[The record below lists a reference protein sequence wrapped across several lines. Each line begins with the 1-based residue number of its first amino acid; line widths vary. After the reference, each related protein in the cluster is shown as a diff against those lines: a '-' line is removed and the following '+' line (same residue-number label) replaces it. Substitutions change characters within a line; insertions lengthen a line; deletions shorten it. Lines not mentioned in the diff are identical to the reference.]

1 MAVNEKHVARVP
13 PDTDMA
19 GVAGLPTAALAV
31 MQALEPYVS
40 YHVASRPFAGPQGQ
54 KILIHGGSGGLGEG
68 ESDTPIDVIDGD
80 SDGCAGTFAIQYC
93 KNVLHM
99 TVVS

>member
-1 MAVNEKHVARVP
+1 
-13 PDTDMA
+13 MA

-31 MQALEPYVS
+31 IQALEPYVS
-40 YHVASRPFAGPQGQ
+40 YHAASRPFAGTQGQ
-54 KILIHGGSGGLGEG
+54 KILIHGGSGGLGEPAIHLLIV
-68 ESDTPIDVIDGD
+68 EGD